1 MNVIRTESPSP
12 LRLAA
17 RAVSACR
24 ALYLRTALRAA
35 RADAAAYTSQAEH
48 CHQRAA
54 IATREAMRLQRQ
66 LDAVR

>member
-17 RAVSACR
+17 RAIAACR
-24 ALYLRTALRAA
+24 AIYLRTALRAA
-35 RADAAAYTSQAEH
+35 RADAEAYASQADH
-48 CHQRAA
+48 CHKRAV